1 MTEKVQE
8 SKPENGQ
15 KVRLTHHDLVSS
27 FWRSGFLQGSWNYE
41 RVQNIGFCFQMIPT
55 IRRFYK
61 NDKEG
66 RAKAMKRHLTF
77 MQTTPVMSSLIGG
90 VMMAMEQEKAN
101 GEDVQDATMQSLKV
115 AMMGPLAGV
124 GDPIYWATIRPVL
137 GAFAASLVLSGMG
150 VVGPIVFFIVWNIIR
165 LASRWYFQKLG
176 YQQGLNVMQDLS
188 GNLLQKFTLGASILG
203 MFILGALVPRW
214 TKVNLPLVISKV
226 TTNGHTTVTT
236 LQDILN
242 QLLPGLAP
250 LLLTFFCIWLLR
262 KKVNAVW
269 IIFILFAL
277 GIVGYMLHIFG

>member
-1 MTEKVQE
+1 MSDQTQT
-8 SKPENGQ
+8 KPESGEVQ
-15 KVRLTHHDLVSS
+15 LTHGDLVSS

-41 RVQNIGFCFQMIPT
+41 RVQNIGFCFQMIPA
-55 IRRFYK
+55 IKRLYG
-61 NDKEG
+61 NDKEES
-66 RAKAMKRHLTF
+66 AKAMKRHLTF
-77 MQTTPVMSSLIGG
+77 FQTTPVMSSLIGG
-90 VMMAMEQEKAN
+90 VMMAMEQERAN
-101 GEDVQDATMQSLKV
+101 GKDIEDSTIQSLKV

-124 GDPIYWATIRPVL
+124 GDPIYWATIRPIL
-137 GAFAASLVLSGMG
+137 GAFAASLALSGMG
-150 VVGPIVFFIVWNIIR
+150 VTGPIVFFVVWNIIR

-176 YQQGLNVMQDLS
+176 YKQGLNVMNDLS

-203 MFILGALVPRW
+203 MFIMGALVPRW
-214 TKVNLPLVISKV
+214 TKVNMPLVISKV

-236 LQDILN
+236 LQSIFN

-277 GIVGYMLHIFG
+277 GIIGYAVHIF

>member
-1 MTEKVQE
+1 MSEQE
-8 SKPENGQ
+8 QTNKPNDGQ
-15 KVRLTHHDLVSS
+15 LQLTRHDLTAS

-41 RVQNIGFCFQMIPT
+41 RVQNIGFCFQMEPT
-55 IRRFYK
+55 IKRLYGG
-61 NDKEG
+61 DKKET
-66 RAKAMKRHLTF
+66 AKAMKRHLTF

-90 VMMAMEQEKAN
+90 VMMAMEQQRAN
-101 GEDVQDATMQSLKV
+101 GEDVEDTMIQSLKV

-137 GAFAASLVLSGMG
+137 GAFAASLALSGMG
-150 VVGPIVFFIVWNIIR
+150 VVGPLVFFVVWNAIR

-176 YQQGLNVMQDLS
+176 YEQGLNVMHDLS

-214 TKVNLPLVISKV
+214 TKVNMPLVISKV
-226 TTNGHTTVTT
+226 TANGHTTVTT
-236 LQDILN
+236 LQDIFD
-242 QLLPGLAP
+242 QLMPGLAP

-277 GIVGYMLHIFG
+277 GIVGYMFHIFG

>member
-1 MTEKVQE
+1 MTEQE
-8 SKPENGQ
+8 QTVKSNNDQLK
-15 KVRLTHHDLVSS
+15 LTKHDLTAS

-41 RVQNIGFCFQMIPT
+41 RVQNIGFCFQMVPAIK
-55 IRRFYK
+55 RFYGG
-61 NDKEG
+61 NKEET
-66 RAKAMKRHLTF
+66 AKAMKRHLTF

-90 VMMAMEQEKAN
+90 VMMAMEQQRAH
-101 GEDVQDATMQSLKV
+101 GEDVEDATMQSLKV

-137 GAFAASLVLSGMG
+137 GAFAASLALSGMG
-150 VVGPIVFFIVWNIIR
+150 VVGPIVFFVVWNIIR

-176 YQQGLNVMQDLS
+176 YEQGLNVMQDLN

-214 TKVNLPLVISKV
+214 TKVNMPLVISKV
-226 TTNGHTTVTT
+226 TTNGHTSVTT
-236 LQDILN
+236 LQDIFN

-277 GIVGYMLHIFG
+277 GIVGYALHIFG

>member
-15 KVRLTHHDLVSS
+15 EVQLTHHDLVSS

-150 VVGPIVFFIVWNIIR
+150 IVGPIVFFVVWNIIR
-165 LASRWYFQKLG
+165 LVSRWYFQKLG

-188 GNLLQKFTLGASILG
+188 GDMLQKFTLGASILG

-214 TKVNLPLVISKV
+214 TKVNLTLVISKV

-236 LQDILN
+236 LQDIFN

>member
-1 MTEKVQE
+1 MVEKDSTPKNDTRKQ
-8 SKPENGQ
+8 
-15 KVRLTHHDLVSS
+15 LTKHDQTAT

-55 IRRFYK
+55 IKRLYK
-61 NDKEG
+61 GNKKET
-66 RAKAMKRHLTF
+66 AAAMKRHLTF
-77 MQTTPVMSSLIGG
+77 FQTTPVMSSLIGG
-90 VMMAMEQEKAN
+90 VMMAMEQERAN
-101 GEDVQDATMQSLKV
+101 GGDVEDATMQSLKV
-115 AMMGPLAGV
+115 AMMGPMAGV

-137 GAFAASLVLSGMG
+137 GAFAASLALSGMG
-150 VVGPIVFFIVWNIIR
+150 VVGPIVFFVVWNIIR

-176 YQQGLNVMQDLS
+176 YQQGLNIMNDLS
-188 GNLLQKFTLGASILG
+188 GNLLQKFTLGASIVG

-214 TKVNLPLVISKV
+214 TKVNMPLVISKV

-236 LQDILN
+236 LQDIFN
-242 QLLPGLAP
+242 ELLPGLAP

-262 KKVNAVW
+262 KKINAVW